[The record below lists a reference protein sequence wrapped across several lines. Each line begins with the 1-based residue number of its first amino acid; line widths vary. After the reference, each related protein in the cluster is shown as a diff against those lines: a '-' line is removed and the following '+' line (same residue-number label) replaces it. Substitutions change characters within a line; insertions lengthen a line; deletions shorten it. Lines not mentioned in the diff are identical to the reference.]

1 MKGGTM
7 ENLLLTDEFIDF
19 VTYQMNNNIAILRNI
34 QEYNK
39 YNNQLS
45 EIDKKIDKIENQKIK
60 SFIDD
65 ILECLQN
72 KEIYENSLAYYLG
85 MKQTFNME
93 KLKK

>member
-1 MKGGTM
+1 MGD
-7 ENLLLTDEFIDF
+7 LLLSEEFIDF
-19 VTYQMNNNIAILRNI
+19 VTYQMNNNMAILTKI
-34 QEYNK
+34 EEYNK